1 MTKKFHFGDKG
12 CYFKKQYD
20 DKHGFS
26 KWNKT
31 ISSYIKKINESVDD
45 RAYVIFAA
53 GLLEK
58 QITQILQII
67 FPKYK
72 LFEDVDSFTFSM
84 KIRTLKALNLL
95 PNHFLNF
102 SDLVREIRNVFAH
115 NIDIESFDDF
125 AMHPKLL
132 KKLQKIDSYCAEWKD
147 NLVKSNFDNLWRD
160 KFDDIYRLA
169 LEGLFCYEENVKA
182 LFDKIWNKEFIK
194 ELDENNI

>member
-1 MTKKFHFGDKG
+1 MTKNFYFGDKD

-26 KWNKT
+26 KWNET
-31 ISSYIKKINESVDD
+31 ISGYIKKINESVDD

-72 LFEDVDSFTFSM
+72 YLEDVDSYTFSM
-84 KIRTLKALNLL
+84 KIRMLKALNLL

-115 NIDIESFDDF
+115 NIDIESFEDF
-125 AMHPKLL
+125 AEHPKLL
-132 KKLQKIDSYCAEWKD
+132 KKLRKIDAYCAEWKE
-147 NLVKSNFDNLWRD
+147 NLVKSNFDNKWRN

-194 ELDENNI
+194 KLDENNI